1 MSIKSFF
8 LTAKGAKNNGFHLR
22 QVILALLIALT
33 SASAV
38 FAQEENAAT
47 EPAAIEAA
55 VTETKADDATIIIR
69 EQTVYLPFERLRET
83 FEKEGRGIFLPY
95 EEFRELWEKA
105 QAKPK
110 PEDEPKAVPVPF
122 IISETVHEAQVADDI
137 VKVTAKLKIDL
148 LKEGWHEIP
157 LRLNDVAITEAT
169 ITHFGR
175 GVPSPPPGLTGSSA
189 IQLGTIPASVTSP
202 ARLQGDPQQGYKLL
216 LEAEKPGAVEVLLK
230 YAKTIEKAPGR
241 NGVSFEVPQTPI
253 SRWVVSIPESGVKVD
268 FFPLIAASE
277 EPDGDTGTKVLA
289 FVGPAPMVRIG
300 WTPKAEGATG
310 LESLTSVQLEQ
321 RVTLDEGVLRTQGI
335 LDYTISRAQIE
346 RLAIEVPNDQKV
358 LSIFDPNV
366 RTWSVNQGE
375 ETQTIQVE
383 LFQPASERQRIIIGL
398 EKLIDTDDKSVE
410 IPLIKAVG
418 AGRQQGVL
426 GINVSDTLTTDATRT
441 VGLMQMDTA
450 ELPQAMRGTGWMY
463 AYRLASASYNLTL
476 SVEKV
481 QPQITSESQIMA
493 LLSANHVGIS
503 MQTVF
508 TIERAGVFQLL
519 LDIPDGFNILNVT
532 GRQIEDAG
540 AVTVNARHVSDI
552 PDDPTMKRLT
562 VDLTAKAIGKVGLG
576 LSLRKEFDNADLKS
590 PTGNAVDFNI
600 PLPVVAKDFVIRRD
614 AKAVFSTADYLRIN
628 KVDLSGMQNIPVDQL
643 QSEWQGSFQ
652 ATSVSQLGF
661 VFGQENAALDIQ
673 VERRKPYIT
682 IRQFQLVQ
690 IEDGVAKYTSRFH
703 YDIQYSGVRSLRVYV
718 PADVSSRLRNQSQSQ
733 GIRDAILAPQ
743 PDDVED
749 GYVAW
754 AFSRGSEW
762 SGNGM
767 FELYWED
774 ELSQLTVGKSLPI
787 GVPRL
792 IPREV
797 DRSYGHIVITK
808 AQTID
813 LGDSPENTGI
823 RPVDPSRDI
832 PEADRVE
839 NAAAAFEFFD
849 NWTLNLIATRYELEE
864 VKRTSIESGLIRA
877 VMVNNSTTL
886 SVQALYQIKSV
897 QQRLTIAMPE
907 GAAFDLAPA
916 INGNTVTLERDS
928 GGDTAL
934 HYIPLTQTNPDQS
947 FLLELRYSQPL
958 EKGQILLPTF
968 PTEPAVQ
975 EMFIAVYVP
984 NDRVLRKYRGTW
996 TPLFDMVANWSFMN
1010 FQRMTAVNTPSVEQ
1024 LINQMTSI
1032 TGAHG
1037 SSNRPFAVE
1046 GQAYLFS
1053 TLQPGSSGD
1062 AILKVSTAK
1071 QSTFYGVI
1079 FFGFVAYAIGLTFLR
1094 WHQRLA
1100 GIAFAAVCL
1109 LALGIVNPVASSL
1122 LGSFTN
1128 GFPAELVYAAWLTF
1142 FIWIAMSCVD
1152 GVKRCACR
1160 KATEPVSE
1168 PQPEGCAT
1176 IPNTE

>member
-1 MSIKSFF
+1 MTINRSLAI
-8 LTAKGAKNNGFHLR
+8 LT
-22 QVILALLIALT
+22 VLIALT
-33 SASAV
+33 FASAV
-38 FAQEENAAT
+38 FAQEENVAT
-47 EPAAIEAA
+47 EPAAVEAA
-55 VTETKADDATIIIR
+55 ATETKADDATVIIR
-69 EQTVYLPFERLRET
+69 EQTVYLPFEKLRET

-110 PEDEPKAVPVPF
+110 SDDEPKAVPVPF

-157 LRLNDVAITEAT
+157 IRLNDVAITEANIIVSARPIS
-169 ITHFGR
+169 ITLPDGS
-175 GVPSPPPGLTGSSA
+175 VLAPSSDVVQCTTL
-189 IQLGTIPASVTSP
+189 P

-216 LEAEKPGAVEVLLK
+216 LEAEKPGMVEVEIK

-253 SRWVVSIPESGVKVD
+253 SRWVVLIPESGVKVD

-289 FVGPAPMVRIG
+289 FVGPAPTVRIG

-321 RVTLDEGVLRTQGI
+321 RLTLDEGVLRTQGI

-358 LSIFDPNV
+358 LSVFDPNV

-383 LFQPASERQRIIIGL
+383 LFQPSSDRQRIIIGL
-398 EKLIDTDDKSVE
+398 EKLIDTDAKSVE
-410 IPLIKAVG
+410 IPNIKAVG

-426 GINVSDTLTTDATRT
+426 GINVSNTLTTETAKT
-441 VGLMQMDTA
+441 VGLMQMDAA

-476 SVEKV
+476 AVEKV
-481 QPQITSESQIMA
+481 QPQITSDSQIV
-493 LLSANHVGIS
+493 ANLNADRLTLT

-508 TIERAGVFQLL
+508 TIEKAGVFQLL
-519 LDIPDGFNILNVT
+519 LDIPDGFDIGSVT
-532 GRQIEDAG
+532 GFQQGDTQP
-540 AVTVNARHVSDI
+540 VSVNARHVNDS

-562 VDLTAKAIGKVGLG
+562 VDLTAKAMGKVGLSIT
-576 LSLRKEFDNADLKS
+576 LTKRLDDADLKS
-590 PTGNAVDFNI
+590 PTGKSVDVAV
-600 PLPVVAKDFVIRRD
+600 PMPVVTKDFVIRRD
-614 AKAVFSTADYLRIN
+614 AKTVFNVAEYFRIN
-628 KVDLSGMQNIPVDQL
+628 KVDPVGLQAVPVEQL
-643 QSEWQGSFQ
+643 RSEWRGNL
-652 ATSVSQLGF
+652 AAGQLGF
-661 VFGQENAALDIQ
+661 VFGQENAAIDLQ
-673 VERRKPYIT
+673 VERRKPQIT
-682 IRQFQLVQ
+682 IRQFQMVQ
-690 IEDGVAKYTSRFH
+690 IEDGVAKYTSRFY
-703 YDIQYSGVRSLRVYV
+703 YDVQYSGVKSLRIDV
-718 PADVSSRLRNQSQSQ
+718 PADVSSRLRNRTQ
-733 GIRDAILAPQ
+733 GIRDAIITPK
-743 PDDVED
+743 PDNVDE

-754 AFSRGSEW
+754 EFSRSSEW

-767 FELYWED
+767 FEVYWED
-774 ELSQLTVGKSLPI
+774 ELSQLTVGKSLTI

-792 IPREV
+792 VPREV
-797 DRSYGHIVITK
+797 DRAYGHIVITK

-823 RPVDPSRDI
+823 RQVDPSRDI
-832 PEADRVE
+832 PEADRIE

-849 NWTLNLIATRYELEE
+849 HWALNLIATRYELEE
-864 VKRTSIESGLIRA
+864 VKRTSIESGLVRA

-907 GAAFDLAPA
+907 GTTFDLAPA
-916 INGNTVTLERDS
+916 INGNTVTLEKDS
-928 GGDTAL
+928 GSGDAVQY
-934 HYIPLTQTNPDQS
+934 YIPLTSTNPDQS

-958 EKGQILLPTF
+958 SDGQILLPTF

-984 NDRVLRKYRGTW
+984 NDWVLRKFQGTW

-1010 FQRMTAVNTPSVEQ
+1010 FQRMTIYNTPSVEQ
-1024 LINQMTSI
+1024 LINQMMSI
-1032 TGAHG
+1032 TGAYG

-1062 AILKVSTAK
+1062 AILKVSTVK
-1071 QSTFYGVI
+1071 QNVFYGTALGI
-1079 FFGFVAYAIGLTFLR
+1079 FVLIALGLTVLR

-1100 GIAFAAVCL
+1100 GIAIVAVCL
-1109 LALGIVNPVASSL
+1109 LALGILNPVASSL

-1142 FIWIAMSCVD
+1142 FIWIAMSCV
-1152 GVKRCACR
+1152 GCVKRCAC
-1160 KATEPVSE
+1160 KKLTEPQSSDCAETSE
-1168 PQPEGCAT
+1168 PQPEGYVEQAE
-1176 IPNTE
+1176 PQS